1 MRSLKLELDAEVG
14 GHYIRDGS
22 ECQDG
27 PLRLDFYSALC
38 AVASGTS
45 IDGHELLRPKFPFS
59 ERLCNP
65 DRSSLMR
72 TPRYSL

>member
-38 AVASGTS
+38 SVVCLAS
-45 IDGHELLRPKFPFS
+45 IDGHELFRLKFPFS
-59 ERLCNP
+59 ERLCKP
-65 DRSSLMR
+65 DQPSSVR
-72 TPRYSL
+72 TPR